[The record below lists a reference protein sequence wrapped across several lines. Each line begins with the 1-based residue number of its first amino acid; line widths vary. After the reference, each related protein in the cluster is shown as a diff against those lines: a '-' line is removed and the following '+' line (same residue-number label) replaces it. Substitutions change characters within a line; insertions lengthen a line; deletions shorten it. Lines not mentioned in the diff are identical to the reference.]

1 MNLPNKLTLS
11 RVVLTAVFLVL
22 LFAHGLVY
30 KLSAVLVFSVAALT
44 DFLDGFIARN
54 NNLVSDFGK
63 FMDPIADKILILAAF
78 LAFVEMKLVPAW
90 MVIIIIFREFM
101 ITGLRIVALKK
112 NRVIEATLAGK
123 HKTVS
128 QLMTVFI
135 ILVFICLREVGFTWE
150 FWTPDLESYYLGAI
164 LFLMSVT
171 VLLALVS
178 GFSIAAR
185 HMRIFHE
192 G

>member
-171 VLLALVS
+171 VLLTLVS